1 MFAGWET
8 PDGPV
13 GLWAALEWSGR
24 WRMLFGTMEDWRF
37 LFRAGTIVRDVV
49 LAPGETV
56 ALPRVHLGVFAGGPE
71 EATNSI
77 RRYVAEVLA
86 PDVEGERP
94 HALLAYDHWF
104 GIEQEVNE
112 KVLLAQVERA
122 AELGCEY
129 FVVDA
134 GWYGGSSE
142 RFFLGIGNWE
152 RVDEVKFPRGLEPL
166 SEYVRAKGMRFGLWF
181 EPERARVGSD
191 WAREHGDWYWSLPD
205 SPYVIL
211 NLTRRDAQDGLIAML
226 SHWVARLDI
235 RWLRWDCNQAPGP
248 FWDAV
253 DPTGKVQFAYV
264 HGLYRVFDELLAR
277 HPNLLIDNCA
287 GGGQRIDFGTLR
299 RAGTAVIS
307 DHAEDPHVCRIMQ
320 TGGARVFPGNYMNS
334 SIYIGPDDPEEHV
347 GPLELISRMTGSLTL
362 CGHLANWSRRHTRRM
377 ARLLDGYRTFRHLL
391 MKDFYALTEY
401 PRGAQ
406 DWDVVQFIDPKT
418 SEAVILAYRV
428 RGDIDRLTVSPKG
441 LRPETAYQVV
451 DPFTSTKARTA
462 QGKVLTEKGL
472 RLSLA
477 PESALVRHLMPLG

>member
-1 MFAGWET
+1 MWAG
-8 PDGPV
+8 
-13 GLWAALEWSGR
+13 LEWSGR

-37 LFRAGTIVRDVV
+37 LFRAGPIVRDLV
-49 LAPGETV
+49 LAPGETIR
-56 ALPRVHLGVFAGGPE
+56 LPRVHLGVFTGGPE
-71 EATNSI
+71 AATNSI

-94 HALLAYDHWF
+94 HAMVAYDHWF
-104 GIEQEVNE
+104 GIEQEVTE
-112 KVLLAQVERA
+112 EVLVAQVGRA

-166 SEYVRAKGMRFGLWF
+166 SEYVRSKGMRFGLWF

-191 WAREHGDWYWSLPD
+191 WAREHADWYWSLPD
-205 SPYVIL
+205 SRYLIL
-211 NLTRRDAQDGLIAML
+211 DLTRTDAQDGLIAML
-226 SHWVARLDI
+226 SRWVARLDI
-235 RWLRWDCNQAPGP
+235 RWLRWDSNQAPGP

-264 HGLYRVFDELLAR
+264 DGLYRVLDTLLAR

-299 RAGTAVIS
+299 RAATTVIS
-307 DHAEDPHVCRIMQ
+307 DHAEDPHVCRAMQ
-320 TGGARVFPGNYMNS
+320 TGGARVFPANYMNS

-347 GPLELISRMTGSLTL
+347 GPLELISRMAGSLTL
-362 CGHLANWSRRHTRRM
+362 CGHVAHWSRRHTRRM
-377 ARLLDGYRTFRHLL
+377 VRLLDGYRTFRHLL
-391 MKDFYALTEY
+391 MKDFYALAGCPSADGR
-401 PRGAQ
+401 PRGPE
-406 DWDVVQFIDPKT
+406 DWDVVQFIDPTT

-428 RGDIDRLTVSPKG
+428 RGHVDRAKVFPKG
-441 LRPETAYQVV
+441 LGPEVTYKIGN
-451 DPFTSTKARTA
+451 PFAGGKTRTVL
-462 QGKVLTEKGL
+462 GKVLMNEGL

-477 PESALVRHLMPLG
+477 PESALVRRLLPIRA